1 MRFLGAPSAS
11 RGSYIVPNNLWVLH
25 AADDAPRNLMDLL
38 YGQTFYRLL
47 SMGVLLHSE
56 NDGFG
61 WLLNIVHIIIIDV

>member
-1 MRFLGAPSAS
+1 MRFLGAPSATRSSALIICGAS
-11 RGSYIVPNNLWVLH
+11 RSGRCT
-25 AADDAPRNLMDLL
+25 PRNLMDLL